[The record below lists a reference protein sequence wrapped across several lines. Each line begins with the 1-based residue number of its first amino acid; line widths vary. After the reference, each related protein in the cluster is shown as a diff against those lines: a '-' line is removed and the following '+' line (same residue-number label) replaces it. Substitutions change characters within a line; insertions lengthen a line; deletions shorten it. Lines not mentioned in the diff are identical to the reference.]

1 MSKMKDF
8 IVEVKE
14 LYQKGYSIDQIAQML
29 GGSLDMVTQALE
41 CDLVQHRNQS
51 GYLRNE
57 RRIAERI

>member
-41 CDLVQHRNQS
+41 CDLV
-51 GYLRNE
+51 
-57 RRIAERI
+57 